1 MGVSGTATAS
11 NLIMQTSYQKAP
23 AQQPMM
29 NKMLESQPVKAG
41 GQQQAAI
48 GGSLVH

>member
-23 AQQPMM
+23 AQPPMM
-29 NKMLESQPVKAG
+29 NKMLMEV
-41 GQQQAAI
+41 
-48 GGSLVH
+48 SLIRCFLITIID